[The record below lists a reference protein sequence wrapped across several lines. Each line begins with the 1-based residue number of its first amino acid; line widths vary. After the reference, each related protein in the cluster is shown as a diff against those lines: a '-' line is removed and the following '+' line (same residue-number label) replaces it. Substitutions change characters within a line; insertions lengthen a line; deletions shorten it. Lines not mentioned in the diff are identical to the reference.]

1 MAEYLC
7 LTDLLDSDL
16 TSYEYFCSLPENVKK
31 AVEEEDVRTFEEMQS
46 VARQK
51 RELPSD
57 AVDVFI

>member
-7 LTDLLDSDL
+7 LTDLLDGDL
-16 TSYEYFCSLPENVKK
+16 TSYEYFCSLPENIKK

-51 RELPSD
+51 RKCLPD
-57 AVDVFI
+57 AVNVFI